1 MKSLPSLRP
10 SIFKG
15 LVFDVGASLIKH
27 GFKNLIMLNGH
38 GGNDHEFAMAALELA
53 EQTDANVHFI
63 KPKPTPIDGYVA
75 GDHGGLAETS
85 RMLAIAPKLVN
96 MEKTS
101 NNQNAEYDKI
111 FSGYPANPADYM
123 SLTVHRWDKITNNL
137 GFRGNAAAAT
147 PEQGDESLNRSVKVI
162 CDYIRSRFGK

>member
-1 MKSLPSLRP
+1 MNDNVLYEVREPKSIFEMSWFEVKEALQKTDIAMLVAGSTEQHGPHNPTGTDSFCVFESAKRAVRKLEADGLKVVLGPLIPFGISPHHMVFPGSITLRP

-63 KPKPTPIDGYVA
+63 KPKPTTIDGYVA
-75 GDHGGLAETS
+75 
-85 RMLAIAPKLVN
+85 
-96 MEKTS
+96 
-101 NNQNAEYDKI
+101 
-111 FSGYPANPADYM
+111 
-123 SLTVHRWDKITNNL
+123 
-137 GFRGNAAAAT
+137 
-147 PEQGDESLNRSVKVI
+147 
-162 CDYIRSRFGK
+162 